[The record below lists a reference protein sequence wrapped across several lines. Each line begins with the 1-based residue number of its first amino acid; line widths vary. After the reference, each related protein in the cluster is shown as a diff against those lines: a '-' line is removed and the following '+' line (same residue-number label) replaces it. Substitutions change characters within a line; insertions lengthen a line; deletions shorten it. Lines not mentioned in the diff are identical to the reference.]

1 MIIPDI
7 NLLVYAY
14 NADAPYH
21 QEAKDWWE
29 NLLNDRTALVGLP
42 WAVSIGFIRIMT
54 SPKIL
59 ITPLYP
65 QEAVHFVQSWILRT
79 NVEVVIPGDR
89 HLTIFMDLTKELG
102 TAGTLTTDVHI
113 AALAI
118 EYQAVVH
125 SNDSDFARFSGLHW
139 KNPLTRP

>member
-21 QEAKDWWE
+21 QEVKAWWE
-29 NLLNDRTALVGLP
+29 NLLNDRTVLVGLP

-65 QEAVHFVQSWILRT
+65 QEAVHFVQSWILRS

-102 TAGTLTTDVHI
+102 TAGTLATDVHI

-139 KNPLTRP
+139 KNPLTRS

>member
-14 NADAPYH
+14 NADAPH
-21 QEAKDWWE
+21 HNAAKRWWE
-29 NLLNDRTALVGLP
+29 NLLNDRSGLVGLP

-65 QEAVHFVQSWILRT
+65 QEAIHFVQSWILRSH
-79 NVEVVIPGDR
+79 VEVVVPGDR
-89 HLTIFMDLTKELG
+89 HLTIFMDLTKEIG

-118 EYQAVVH
+118 EYQAIVQ
-125 SNDSDFARFSGLHW
+125 SNDSDFSRFSGLRW
-139 KNPLTRP
+139 ENPLQ

>member
-14 NADAPYH
+14 NADAPH
-21 QEAKDWWE
+21 HNAAKRWWE
-29 NLLNDRTALVGLP
+29 NLLNDRSSLVGLP

-65 QEAVHFVQSWILRT
+65 QEAIHFVQSWILRSH
-79 NVEVVIPGDR
+79 VEVVVPGDR
-89 HLTIFMDLTKELG
+89 HLTIFMDLTKEIG

-118 EYQAVVH
+118 EYQAIVQ
-125 SNDSDFARFSGLHW
+125 SNDSDFSRFSGLRW
-139 KNPLTRP
+139 ENPLQ

>member
-1 MIIPDI
+1 
-7 NLLVYAY
+7 
-14 NADAPYH
+14 
-21 QEAKDWWE
+21 
-29 NLLNDRTALVGLP
+29 
-42 WAVSIGFIRIMT
+42 
-54 SPKIL
+54 
-59 ITPLYP
+59 
-65 QEAVHFVQSWILRT
+65 
-79 NVEVVIPGDR
+79 
-89 HLTIFMDLTKELG
+89 MDLTKELG